1 MAKAAPIQGLD
12 PQAPV
17 TQNARLIVQARLDD
31 LYRLEHYV
39 DSPYSIRA
47 LHDLRI
53 AAKRLRY
60 TFEVFEEVLP
70 AGCASF
76 VAELTQLQDELGAL
90 HDSDVLIALLRLS
103 LANQDSDVISV
114 TGHAAHS
121 GHLASRPGKTLV
133 AADLVERLLEPSTAP
148 TVEQR
153 FGLEQFLKRQEHLRE
168 TQYATFRQHWYR
180 LKSRDFRG
188 EILTTLDA

>member
-17 TQNARLIVQARLDD
+17 TKNARLIVKARLDD
-31 LYRLEHYV
+31 LYGLEHFV
-39 DSPYSIRA
+39 DSPYSIRE

-70 AGCASF
+70 AECASF
-76 VAELTQLQDELGAL
+76 VTELTQLQDELGAL

-103 LANQDSDVISV
+103 MANQDSDAIPVS
-114 TGHAAHS
+114 GHSARS
-121 GHLASRPGKTLV
+121 GHLASHPGKTLV
-133 AADLVERLLEPSTAP
+133 AADLVEHLLKPSTAP
-148 TVEQR
+148 NVEQR
-153 FGLEQFLKRQEHLRE
+153 FGLEQFLKRQERLRE
-168 TQYATFRQHWYR
+168 TQYETLRQHWYR
-180 LKSRDFRG
+180 LKARDFRR